1 MLPEMPPLQVYEMV
15 ESCGT
20 TLQEVPGMKHLISA
34 TLSLEAG
41 QVWEQWPKGS
51 RSRMLSELLANGGE
65 LVLRQQANVLMI
77 GHLRGNISTHRRRL
91 MDFMRSIPP
100 IDEAYTRM
108 MFAIINEMNEDLDG
122 SIHHDP
128 VETDQTS

>member
-1 MLPEMPPLQVYEMV
+1 
-15 ESCGT
+15 
-20 TLQEVPGMKHLISA
+20 MKHLISA

-41 QVWEQWPKGS
+41 QVWESWPKGQ

-77 GHLRGNISTHRRRL
+77 GSLRGNIATHRRRL
-91 MDFMRSIPP
+91 VDFLNHGPP
-100 IDEAYTRM
+100 LDGVNTRM
-108 MFAIINEMNEDLDG
+108 IAGIIWEMNEDLDG

-128 VETDQTS
+128 IIQSDSLES